1 MEIVFGE
8 ENTSPKTIYRPLQL
22 IIMKETKNLF
32 TLKKNGN
39 I

>member
-1 MEIVFGE
+1 M

-22 IIMKETKNLF
+22 NIVKETKNSFYLE
-32 TLKKNGN
+32 TNGN

>member
-1 MEIVFGE
+1 MDIVIGE

-22 IIMKETKNLF
+22 KIVKETKLF
-32 TLKKNGN
+32 YLEKN

>member
-22 IIMKETKNLF
+22 YIVKETKNSFYLE
-32 TLKKNGN
+32 TNGN